1 MEFIYKGLK
10 ATYTRHLITDAEVDQ
25 QMERLR
31 QQTPKI
37 VPITDRAAAR
47 GDTVVLDYAGFCDG
61 VQFEGGTAQGQKLVL
76 GSNMFIPG
84 FEDQLI
90 GSWMGEDVTV
100 YVTFPEKYHAPN
112 LAGKAAEFRCTV
124 HEIFAETTYELGD
137 EFAKALGL
145 RDFEHLKEDLR
156 ASLQYFTDQRGELD
170 LQDRLIRMAA
180 DTLDFNPTEEEVEAS
195 LDEQMDSLRSQLGQQ
210 GLSMEMYCR
219 FSGKTE
225 KQIRE
230 DTRNDAIQ
238 ILRVRMTIDKIAELE
253 NIPVTE
259 EGIAGA
265 LEKICRKNKITME
278 QLRAGTDESF
288 MDATKRNLLMQKV
301 MQFVRDN
308 AVVTETK

>member
-1 MEFIYKGLK
+1 MSFTYKGLE
-10 ATYTRHLITDAEVDQ
+10 ATYNRHLITDAEVDQ

-259 EGIAGA
+259 EDIAGA

>member
-1 MEFIYKGLK
+1 MSFTYKGLE
-10 ATYTRHLITDAEVDQ
+10 ATYNRHLITDAEVDQ

>member
-1 MEFIYKGLK
+1 MSFTYKGLE
-10 ATYTRHLITDAEVDQ
+10 ATYTRHMIEDHEVDQ

-37 VPITDRAAAR
+37 VPVTDRAAAR
-47 GDTVVLDYAGFCDG
+47 GDTIVLDYAGFCDG
-61 VQFEGGTAQGQKLVL
+61 EQFEGGTAQGQKLVL

-124 HEIFAETTYELGD
+124 HEIFTESTYELGD

-170 LQDRLIRMAA
+170 LQDRLIRKAA
-180 DTLDFNPTEEEVEAS
+180 DTLDFHPSAEEIEAS

-225 KQIRE
+225 EQIRE

-238 ILRVRMTIDKIAELE
+238 ILRVRLTIDKIAELE
-253 NIPVTE
+253 NITVTE
-259 EGIAGA
+259 EDIAGA

-301 MQFVRDN
+301 MQFVRNN
-308 AVVTETK
+308 AVVTESK